1 MKRLN
6 IISLLLISLISITT
20 WANSSKESI
29 PSTKITAKNA
39 TSDLDSAPFG
49 FKWGDDLNEVKSKLT
64 GQYEII
70 EDLDTCPFTIV
81 KANSL
86 DEVIKDTGEYELLIM
101 PKYEGI
107 SFNGLMA
114 ISYKSKPVNVR
125 EYYSLLNKIT
135 NSLKKEYGV
144 LQRARS
150 IDTME
155 RYYFFEGEN
164 LTINLTAD
172 QYKDYFSIDLEYAFT
187 GDRKNL
193 ETEQGYSRYYLSYSI
208 AEEICKKQ
216 RGQH

>member
-6 IISLLLISLISITT
+6 IVSLLLTSIISITA
-20 WANSSKESI
+20 WANSGNESI
-29 PSTKITAKNA
+29 SSTKITAKHI

-49 FKWGDDLNEVKSKLT
+49 FKWGDDINLVKGKLS

-70 EDLDTCPFTIV
+70 EALDTCPFTIV
-81 KANSL
+81 KANNL
-86 DEVIKDTGEYELLIM
+86 DEVIKGTGEYELLIM
-101 PKYEGI
+101 PKYEGVTF
-107 SFNGLMA
+107 SGLIA
-114 ISYKSKPVNVR
+114 ISYKSKPANVR

-135 NSLKKEYGV
+135 NSLSKEYGV

-187 GDRKNL
+187 GDRKDL
-193 ETEQGYSRYYLSYSI
+193 ETEQGYSRYYLSYST

-216 RGQH
+216 RSQH